1 MCVFV
6 LGAYLKQQRSFEGD
20 LVVVSGEFWQCR
32 GNGVGWRTSSSSL
45 IEGKGME
52 CLISPTLLREHV
64 PPLQDTHACRYVH
77 VYGLKNT
84 YTHTIL
90 WKMCKFVKTEIRLFS
105 QVSLKASCIVL
116 CFYFSQKCILNFVIG
131 LCCYETLMSLLKLIV
146 TFPKPFRWPAWPK
159 KGADP

>member
-1 MCVFV
+1 MNVREIDRADPLIPSFQGCQHFIRCTKRLFLCICVFV

-20 LVVVSGEFWQCR
+20 LVVVSGESWQCR

-77 VYGLKNT
+77 VYVHKNT
-84 YTHTIL
+84 YTHTIR

-105 QVSLKASCIVL
+105 HKPISLSKTSREINYAS
-116 CFYFSQKCILNFVIG
+116 S
-131 LCCYETLMSLLKLIV
+131 
-146 TFPKPFRWPAWPK
+146 A
-159 KGADP
+159 